1 MSVQKIARRD
11 SGYAVVSI
19 VPDFCFVPWVVPP
32 VPFPL
37 STNLGSAQKTAKK
50 VHLNG
55 KPAFVHDASAAPRT
69 FGDQPGG
76 RKGVISRMVGAKAWS
91 KQHSSSVR
99 IHKHKIVRTGDFFHM
114 NGKFS
119 KRLNQNVCLSC
130 KQAVARMKPPIPT

>member
-1 MSVQKIARRD
+1 MGRI
-11 SGYAVVSI
+11 SGYLKRKQPKTCVWGFGCRGRKE
-19 VPDFCFVPWVVPP
+19 FCKD
-32 VPFPL
+32 L
-37 STNLGSAQKTAKK
+37 KK

-69 FGDQPGG
+69 FGDQPGV
-76 RKGVISRMVGAKAWS
+76 RKGVISRTVGAKAWS